1 MDFNVI
7 GFSGYDFALLAAC
20 TLGAVIG
27 SFAQAIVAT
36 IHPDGPPNKEGVMH
50 FASPLLQEARAAW
63 VVLRLMLGGILGFV
77 FGLYFIGTLH
87 ETPSTFAKIW
97 ALSFIVGYAAPK
109 IWVAQEKALI
119 KRVEETLDQAPA
131 EQESG
136 ASK

>member
-1 MDFNVI
+1 
-7 GFSGYDFALLAAC
+7 
-20 TLGAVIG
+20 
-27 SFAQAIVAT
+27 
-36 IHPDGPPNKEGVMH
+36 MH

-63 VVLRLMLGGILGFV
+63 ISLRLILGGILGFV

-119 KRVEETLDQAPA
+119 KRAEEAINQAEP
-131 EQESG
+131 EQQSG
-136 ASK
+136 SRK

>member
-1 MDFNVI
+1 MDFNAI
-7 GFSGYDFALLAAC
+7 GFSGYDVALLVTC
-20 TLGAVIG
+20 TFGAVVG
-27 SFAQAIVAT
+27 SFAQAIVAS

-63 VVLRLMLGGILGFV
+63 ISLRLILGGILGFV

-119 KRVEETLDQAPA
+119 KRAEEAINQAEP
-131 EQESG
+131 EQQSG
-136 ASK
+136 SRK